1 MFLICLHSLKTKP
14 FVHVW
19 GRKSRSS
26 VIKNRKSFYLV
37 HVLTRQWRLINFR
50 MHRSDDCRSWN
61 FITNVNRWAQV
72 SFWFWK
78 KLNFLHFLPCK
89 EIISCMF
96 YLKDINCN
104 EFHSDLISLFEKL
117 DKNIEIG
124 NNEWHRAPFGEIETE
139 PRNLR
144 I

>member
-1 MFLICLHSLKTKP
+1 MHIQHNESTSGHTGNISIAPPLPIMKFH
-14 FVHVW
+14 HQ
-19 GRKSRSS
+19 RK
-26 VIKNRKSFYLV
+26 
-37 HVLTRQWRLINFR
+37 H
-50 MHRSDDCRSWN
+50 
-61 FITNVNRWAQV
+61 V

-89 EIISCMF
+89 EILSCMF
-96 YLKDINCN
+96 YLEIINCN

-117 DKNIEIG
+117 YKNIEIG